1 MVNDGYEAEYEW
13 DNEFRTCIRIV
24 FVNAFFIVLMISWQ
38 DVRITV
44 EEVVQSLIV
53 RIHGKAY
60 GLDVARALERSSK
73 VWGCISAM
81 SRGELFVVICM
92 EEC

>member
-1 MVNDGYEAEYEW
+1 MV
-13 DNEFRTCIRIV
+13 
-24 FVNAFFIVLMISWQ
+24 SWQ

-60 GLDVARALERSSK
+60 RLVVARRLEKSSN
-73 VWGCISAM
+73 V
-81 SRGELFVVICM
+81 
-92 EEC
+92 